1 MAFSDYSTTPASNTS
16 IEGINVGEGCAAAN
30 INNAIRQLMAD
41 GRSLSDAVAAI
52 SVSGLMP
59 KTGGIFAGQISR
71 SGSGGYFYNASATQG
86 GGKVSFLT
94 TGSANPASPAE
105 GDMVF
110 FY

>member
-16 IEGINVGEGCAAAN
+16 IEGISVAEGCAAAN

-41 GRSLSDAVAAI
+41 GRLLSDAVAAI
-52 SVSGLMP
+52 NVSGLMP
-59 KTGGIFAGQISR
+59 K
-71 SGSGGYFYNASATQG
+71 SGGAFTAQITRNGGGGYLYNANSAQG

-94 TGSANPASPAE
+94 TGSANPSSPTE